1 MCVVGNKKMAIWDD
15 LNMESPLV
23 IYDKTITKEDNH
35 NLVDNFIAYKTACVD
50 GGISIPRVPKT
61 PPLQIECQ
69 HFISCIEENK
79 APQTD
84 GYSGY
89 QVVKILEAATES
101 LQKRVKT

>member
-50 GGISIPRVPKT
+50 GGMFTSQEFLKHHLYKLNVNILSLALKKT
-61 PPLQIECQ
+61 KHLKQMAIVA
-69 HFISCIEENK
+69 I
-79 APQTD
+79 
-84 GYSGY
+84 
-89 QVVKILEAATES
+89 
-101 LQKRVKT
+101 R